1 MLDLIIRG
9 ATIVDGTG
17 SPGRPGDVGVQDGRI
32 VSVVH
37 ADVGGS
43 GDGAA
48 GDSSG
53 APGITADAH
62 EVLDAA
68 GLVVCPGFVD
78 PHTHYDAQ
86 LFWDPLATP
95 SNLHGV
101 TSIVAGNCGFTLAPL
116 HAEDADYLRR
126 MMAKVEGMPLAAL
139 EQGVDWRWETFG
151 EYLDRLDGRIGV
163 NAGFMVGH
171 CALRRYVMGADAV
184 GHEATP
190 EQVAEMTRLLHEA
203 IGAGGLGFSTTLASS
218 HSDGDGQ
225 PVASRHAG
233 RSEILALCAAV
244 GEHDGTFLE
253 GAFEGGLDTFS
264 DDEIELVAA
273 MSAAAGRSINWNV
286 LTVDSAAPGR
296 VPRQLTAGDRAAELG
311 GRVVALTMPV
321 LVPMNMSFGTFCAL
335 WLMPGWG
342 EVMRLTTAEK
352 KATLA
357 DPDVRRTLVEASHSD
372 AAGVFRRLA
381 GWDRYVIGDT
391 YSAANDGL
399 TGRVVGDIA
408 AERGQEPFDTLVE
421 VVAADDFR
429 TVLWPMPTDNDDE
442 SWRMRQEVWRDP
454 RVMLGGSDA
463 GAHLDRMCG
472 SSYTTRLLA
481 DCLRGRRLATLERA
495 VQMLTQ
501 APAELFGLVGRG
513 TIAVGNH
520 ADLVVF
526 DPRTVGA
533 ENARLVEDLPGG
545 TARLSAGSEGVVR
558 VYVAGVA
565 TVEDGK
571 ATGATPGRILRS
583 GTDTVTVPT
592 R

>member
-1 MLDLIIRG
+1 MLDLAIRG
-9 ATIVDGTG
+9 GTIIDGTG
-17 SPGRPGDVGVQDGRI
+17 SPGRRGDVGVTDGRI
-32 VSVVH
+32 VAV
-37 ADVGGS
+37 
-43 GDGAA
+43 GAA
-48 GDSSG
+48 GHLDEV
-53 APGITADAH
+53 AAETFEAD
-62 EVLDAA
+62 
-68 GLVVCPGFVD
+68 GLVVAPGFID

-86 LFWDPLATP
+86 LFWDPLASP
-95 SNLHGV
+95 SNVHGV
-101 TSIVAGNCGFTLAPL
+101 TSVVAGNCGFTLAPL

-139 EQGVDWRWETFG
+139 QHGVDWQWETFAD
-151 EYLDRLDGRIGV
+151 YLGRLDGRIGL

-184 GHEATP
+184 GNEATP
-190 EQVAEMTRLLHEA
+190 AQVEAMVGLLHES
-203 IGAGGLGFSTTLASS
+203 IDAGGLGLSTTLSSS

-225 PVASRHAG
+225 PVASRHAS
-233 RSEILALCAAV
+233 RDELLALCEAV
-244 GEHDGTFLE
+244 GEHEGTFLE
-253 GAFEGGLDTFS
+253 GAFEGGLDKFS
-264 DDEIELVAA
+264 DGEIDLVAA

-286 LTVDSAAPGR
+286 LTVDSAAPDR
-296 VPRQLTAGDRAAELG
+296 VPRQLEAADAAAAQG

-342 EVMRLTTAEK
+342 EVMRLPPADK
-352 KATLA
+352 RARLA
-357 DPDVRRTLVEASHSD
+357 DPEVRRALEAQSHSE

-408 AERGQEPFDTLVE
+408 AERGQEAFDTLVDI
-421 VVAADDFR
+421 VAHDDFR

-442 SWRMRQEVWRDP
+442 SWRMRQRAWDDP

-472 SSYTTRLLA
+472 STYTTRLLA
-481 DCLRGRRLATLERA
+481 DCLRGRRLATVERA

-501 APAELFGLVGRG
+501 APAQLFGLTGRG
-513 TIAVGNH
+513 TIAEGNH

-526 DPRTVGA
+526 DPETVGA
-533 ENARLVEDLPGG
+533 ESARLVEDLPGG
-545 TARLSAGSEGVVR
+545 SARLTAGSEGMVR
-558 VYVAGVA
+558 VYVAGEA
-565 TVEDGK
+565 TVEHDK
-571 ATGATPGRILRS
+571 ATGATPGRVLRS
-583 GTDTVTVPT
+583 GRDTATVPT

>member
-9 ATIVDGTG
+9 GTVVDGTG
-17 SPGRPGDVGVQDGRI
+17 APGRAADVGVRDGR
-32 VSVVH
+32 VVVV
-37 ADVGGS
+37 ADS
-43 GDGAA
+43 GTIDEPAQ
-48 GDSSG
+48 
-53 APGITADAH
+53 DA
-62 EVLDAA
+62 LDAT

-86 LFWDPLATP
+86 LFWDPLASP
-95 SNLHGV
+95 SNVHGV

-126 MMAKVEGMPLAAL
+126 MMARVEGMPLAAL
-139 EQGVDWRWETFG
+139 ERGVPWDWESFAD
-151 EYLDRLDGRIGV
+151 YLDRLDGRIGL

-171 CALRRYVMGADAV
+171 CALRRYVMGADAI

-190 EQVAEMTRLLHEA
+190 DQLDAMVAVLHRSIE
-203 IGAGGLGFSTTLASS
+203 AGGLGFSTTLSS
-218 HSDGDGQ
+218 THSDGDGQ

-233 RSEILALCAAV
+233 RDELLALCAAV
-244 GEHDGTFLE
+244 GRHEGTFLE
-253 GAFEGGLDTFS
+253 GAFEGGLDRFS

-286 LTVDSAAPGR
+286 LTVDSTVPGR
-296 VPRQLTAGDRAAELG
+296 VPRQLEAADRAAEQG

-321 LVPMNMSFGTFCAL
+321 LVPMNMSFGSFCAL

-342 EVMRLTTAEK
+342 DILRLPPAEK
-352 KATLA
+352 RAALA
-357 DPDVRRTLVEASHSD
+357 DPAVRAGMVARSHSEE
-372 AAGVFRRLA
+372 AGVFRRLA

-391 YSAANDGL
+391 YSAANEGL

-421 VVAADDFR
+421 IVAHDDFR
-429 TVLWPMPTDNDDE
+429 TVLWPMPTDNDGE
-442 SWRMRQEVWRDP
+442 SWRMRQEVWADP
-454 RVMLGGSDA
+454 RVLLGGSDA

-481 DCLRGRRLATLERA
+481 DCLRGRRLASLERA

-501 APAELFGLVGRG
+501 EPATLFGLVDRG
-513 TIAVGNH
+513 TIAVGAH

-526 DPRTVGA
+526 DPDTVGA

-545 TARLSAGSEGVVR
+545 SARLTAGSEGVVR

-565 TVEDGK
+565 TVEDGGP
-571 ATGATPGRILRS
+571 TGATPGRILRS
-583 GTDTVTVPT
+583 GRDTVTVPT

>member
-17 SPGRPGDVGVQDGRI
+17 APGRPGDLGLRAGRI
-32 VSVVH
+32 AAVAYH
-37 ADVGGS
+37 DADPGGVTE
-43 GDGAA
+43 DAA
-48 GDSSG
+48 D
-53 APGITADAH
+53 
-62 EVLDAA
+62 VLDAA
-68 GLVVCPGFVD
+68 GLVVCPGFID

-86 LFWDPLATP
+86 LLWDPSASP
-95 SNLHGV
+95 SNVHGV

-139 EQGVDWRWETFG
+139 EDGVDWRWETFA

-184 GHEATP
+184 GHEATS
-190 EQVAEMTRLLHEA
+190 EQLDAMVGLLHES
-203 IGAGGLGFSTTLASS
+203 IRAGGLGLSTTLSS
-218 HSDGDGQ
+218 THSDGDGQ
-225 PVASRHAG
+225 PVASRHAA
-233 RSEILALCAAV
+233 RDELMALCAAV
-244 GEHDGTFLE
+244 GEHEGTFLE
-253 GAFEGGLDTFS
+253 GAFEGGLDKFS

-273 MSAAAGRSINWNV
+273 MSAAAGRPINWNV
-286 LTVDSAAPGR
+286 LTVDSSAPDR
-296 VPRQLTAGDRAAELG
+296 VPRQLTAADRATEVG

-321 LVPMNMSFGTFCAL
+321 LVPMNMSFGSFCAL

-342 EVMRLTTAEK
+342 DVMRLPLDQK
-352 KATLA
+352 KAALA
-357 DPDVRRTLVEASHSD
+357 DAELRRTLVEASHSE

-399 TGRVVGDIA
+399 SGRVVVDIA

-421 VVAADDFR
+421 IVTDDDFR

-442 SWRMRQEVWRDP
+442 SWRMRQEVWGDP
-454 RVMLGGSDA
+454 RVILGGSDA

-472 SSYTTRLLA
+472 STYTTRLLA
-481 DCLRGRRLATLERA
+481 DCLRGRKLVTLEQA

-501 APAELFGLVGRG
+501 APAELFGLTGRG
-513 TIAVGNH
+513 TIAPGNH

-526 DPRTVGA
+526 DPETVGA

-545 TARLSAGSEGVVR
+545 TARLTAGSEGVVR
-558 VYVAGVA
+558 VYVAGVP

-571 ATGATPGRILRS
+571 ATGATPGRVLRS
-583 GTDTVTVPT
+583 GTDTVTVAT

>member
-17 SPGRPGDVGVQDGRI
+17 APGRTGDVGVADGRI
-32 VSVVH
+32 VAVVDR
-37 ADVGGS
+37 ATDP
-43 GDGAA
+43 D
-48 GDSSG
+48 
-53 APGITADAH
+53 GITDAAA
-62 EVLDAA
+62 EVLDAD

-78 PHTHYDAQ
+78 THTHYDAQ
-86 LFWDPLATP
+86 LFWDPLASP
-95 SNLHGV
+95 SNVHGV
-101 TSIVAGNCGFTLAPL
+101 TSIVGGNCGFTLAPL
-116 HAEDADYLRR
+116 HADDADYLRR

-139 EQGVDWRWETFG
+139 ENGVDWQWETFG

-171 CALRRYVMGADAV
+171 CALRRYVMGADAI
-184 GHEATP
+184 GNEATA
-190 EQVAEMTRLLHEA
+190 EQLDRMVRLLHTS
-203 IGAGGLGFSTTLASS
+203 IDAGGLGFSTTLSS
-218 HSDGDGQ
+218 THTDGDGQ

-233 RSEILALCAAV
+233 RDEILALCAAV
-244 GEHDGTFLE
+244 GEHEGTFLE

-286 LTVDSAAPGR
+286 LTVDSAVPGR
-296 VPRQLTAGDRAAELG
+296 VPRQLQAGDRAAEQG

-342 EVMRLTTAEK
+342 DVMRLPLDEK
-352 KATLA
+352 KVALA
-357 DPDVRRTLVEASHSD
+357 DPVIRRTLVDASHSE

-391 YSAANDGL
+391 FSAANEGL
-399 TGRVVGDIA
+399 SGRIVGDLA
-408 AERGQEPFDTLVE
+408 EERGQDAFDVLVE
-421 VVAADDFR
+421 IVTNDDFR

-442 SWRMRQEVWRDP
+442 SWRMRQQVWDDP

-472 SSYTTRLLA
+472 TSYTTRLLA
-481 DCLRGRRLATLERA
+481 DCLRGRKLATVERA

-501 APAELFGLVGRG
+501 APAELFGLVDRG
-513 TIAVGNH
+513 TIAPGNH

-526 DPRTVGA
+526 DPATVGA

-545 TARLSAGSEGVVR
+545 SARLTAGAEGIVR
-558 VYVAGVA
+558 VYVSGVA
-565 TVEDGK
+565 TVVDNA
-571 ATGATPGRILRS
+571 ATGATPGKVLRS
-583 GTDTVTVPT
+583 GTDTVTVPVA
-592 R
+592 

>member
-17 SPGRPGDVGVQDGRI
+17 TPGRPGDVGVRDGRI
-32 VSVVH
+32 AAVAYADDTPTAGH
-37 ADVGGS
+37 AL
-43 GDGAA
+43 AEEA
-48 GDSSG
+48 R
-53 APGITADAH
+53 

-95 SNLHGV
+95 SNVHGV
-101 TSIVAGNCGFTLAPL
+101 TSIVGGNCGFTLAPL
-116 HAEDADYLRR
+116 HADDADYLRR

-139 EQGVDWRWETFG
+139 EQGVDWRWDSFA
-151 EYLDRLDGRIGV
+151 EYLDRLDGAIGV

-171 CALRRYVMGADAV
+171 CALRRYVMGADAI
-184 GHEATP
+184 GNEAGP
-190 EQVAEMTRLLHEA
+190 DQLAEMVRLLHEA
-203 IGAGGLGFSTTLASS
+203 IEAGGLGFSTTLSS
-218 HSDGDGQ
+218 THSDGDGE
-225 PVASRHAG
+225 PVASRHAT
-233 RSEILALCAAV
+233 RDEVLALCAAV
-244 GEHDGTFLE
+244 GDHEGTVLE
-253 GAFEGGLDTFS
+253 GAFEGGLDRFS

-286 LTVDSAAPGR
+286 LTVDSAVPDR
-296 VPRQLTAGDRAAELG
+296 VPRQLAAGDRAAEMG

-321 LVPMNMSFGTFCAL
+321 LVPMNMSFGSFCAL

-342 EVMRLTTAEK
+342 DVMRLPVDEK
-352 KATLA
+352 KAALA
-357 DPDVRRTLVEASHSD
+357 DPDVRRRLVEASHSEE
-372 AAGVFRRLA
+372 AGVFRRLA

-391 YSAANDGL
+391 YSAANEGL
-399 TGRVVGDIA
+399 TGRVVGDLA
-408 AERGQEPFDTLVE
+408 AERGRDPFDTLVE
-421 VVAADDFR
+421 IVTDDDFR

-442 SWRMRQEVWRDP
+442 SWRMRQEVWDDP

-481 DCLRGRRLATLERA
+481 DCLRGRKLATLERA

-501 APAELFGLVGRG
+501 QPADLFGLVDRG
-513 TIAVGNH
+513 TVAVGNH

-526 DPRTVGA
+526 DPETVGA

-545 TARLSAGSEGVVR
+545 TARLTAGSEGVVR
-558 VYVAGVA
+558 VYVGGVA
-565 TVEDGK
+565 TVADGT

-583 GTDTVTVPT
+583 GRDTVTVPT
-592 R
+592 A